1 MPLTRE
7 ERKLLHQKSK
17 QPTFGINK
25 PDAKEGHDGDIAFRQ
40 VSGSGTVQYVK
51 ENGDWTAIS
60 SSGTMPKSRNI
71 INPSSSSSSI
81 ITHGNLSGLGDD
93 DHTQYLLIDGTR
105 EMTGNLDVGGQHI
118 VDANN
123 ITAAGTV
130 TCEHLL
136 STDDVVITDD
146 LTVDGECKLDKT
158 TIDTTD
164 GKFTASGAN
173 NIELT
178 TTGSNDIN
186 LTSAQSL
193 DVGIG
198 VDYELDVGRSC
209 DWNTVTTDWDNS
221 NTFTLTSLGNITIE
235 TDGTDGDSSGN
246 DDASNTI
253 LIKNANSNNA
263 DFIGVHIKT
272 DSQGASNAHNDI
284 LIECDNV
291 AAKGSTFGV
300 DIRSENNIRIRSENN
315 NSGQQTSLLMR
326 ATGPIDLGVGDAA
339 GVPQHTTDNRVK
351 IHGTN
356 GIDFAVLYRDSGDAA
371 INTTDAKWDKIDTY
385 NLVRAMTYRTSTTV
399 AWETDTTCHVT
410 SGSPTVTHD
419 SNTRILKGQ
428 KVTGTGIPA
437 NTFVGGTVTATEFT
451 LKNSS
456 DVDVNATA
464 GDGSEIT
471 LQFFNPSAIEE
482 DNSIGIVN
490 KDNDDNALGTVW
502 QITVY
507 YTCSSSKKNLQ
518 IFYLYFTSSSSFDKY
533 TAVEDLHS
541 TAAGVLNWDSNQ
553 GITWQNEDS
562 QDATVRASALRIQSG
577 THDF

>member
-17 QPTFGINK
+17 QPTFGVNK
-25 PDAKEGHDGDIAFRQ
+25 PDAREGHEGDIAYRR
-40 VSGSGTVQYVK
+40 VEGSGTVQYVK
-51 ENGDWTAIS
+51 ENGDWTAIA
-60 SSGTMPKSRNI
+60 SSGKMPKSRNI
-71 INPSSSSSSI
+71 ITAPSSSRTAI
-81 ITHGNLSGLGDD
+81 IDHGDLAGLGNDN
-93 DHTQYLLIDGTR
+93 HTQYLLISGDR
-105 EMTGNLDVGGQHI
+105 AMTGNLDMGSQSI
-118 VDANN
+118 VSVVNV
-123 ITAAGTV
+123 TASGTV
-130 TCEHLL
+130 QAEQLT
-136 STDDVVITDD
+136 STDDAQIGDD
-146 LTVDGECKLDKT
+146 LIVYGDITVDGEAKLDKT

-186 LTSAQSL
+186 LTSGQTL
-193 DVGIG
+193 DVGVG
-198 VDYELDVGRSC
+198 NNYELDVTRTC
-209 DWNTVTTDWDNS
+209 TWNTQTTNWSNS

-371 INTTDAKWDKIDTY
+371 INTTDAKWDKIDTL
-385 NLVRAMTYRTSTTV
+385 NLVRAVTKIIKNTTVLFTDATCDTTSEDATVTFTSTGN
-399 AWETDTTCHVT
+399 ANAGLISD
-410 SGSPTVTHD
+410 GM
-419 SNTRILKGQ
+419 
-428 KVTGTGIPA
+428 KVTGTGIP
-437 NTFVGGTVTATEFT
+437 TDSFVTSKTT
-451 LKNSS
+451 SS
-456 DVDVNATA
+456 FELRDASNNPVNATA
-464 GDGSEIT
+464 NGTNVT
-471 LQFFNPSAIEE
+471 LSFFNYTNTLYNNDFILIATIL
-482 DNSIGIVN
+482 N
-490 KDNDDNALGTVW
+490 NDDDDAIGTMWKISITYQAGGNDYAQVW
-502 QITVY
+502 Y
-507 YTCSSSKKNLQ
+507 CSK
-518 IFYLYFTSSSSFDKY
+518 
-533 TAVEDLHS
+533 
-541 TAAGVLNWDSNQ
+541 
-553 GITWQNEDS
+553 
-562 QDATVRASALRIQSG
+562 QSG
-577 THDF
+577 KLAIMIYLLD